1 MAVSAFNTAQQFTLS
16 FVSSNGTGI
25 PLSILNV
32 MYNIFS
38 RFEVPATYEGT
49 TRLGT
54 NVSRMLIECNK
65 ACNLGKGLSSLGGIT
80 AKVLDGSSLN
90 SWDTLKDVGN
100 ILSGVKSSIVTVRGE
115 VGIHSSESRA
125 SELGAI
131 SGMIAIVCQ
140 IHKDGIKSLQTWIVI
155 YLKVDDI
162 CKGVFAWAGVDSRDT
177 DGSEGALV
185 ESFKKNVYDIAYHK
199 NTKLVMGIVT
209 IGNSLLSHQDNKLWN
224 ALGLQQYFGQ
234 TATAA

>member
-1 MAVSAFNTAQQFTLS
+1 MAVSAFNTVQQFTLS

-32 MYNIFS
+32 MSNIFS
-38 RFEVPATYEGT
+38 RYEKGE
-49 TRLGT
+49 
-54 NVSRMLIECNK
+54 NIKMMMSECNK
-65 ACNLGKGLSSLGGIT
+65 ACNLGKGLSSLSGIT
-80 AKVLDGSSLN
+80 AKVLNGSDDS
-90 SWDTLKDVGN
+90 SWNGWDALKDVGN
-100 ILSGVKSSIVTVRGE
+100 IISGVKSAIVTKPQD

-125 SELGAI
+125 NKIGAI
-131 SGMIAIVCQ
+131 SGMIAIACQ
-140 IHKDGIKSLQTWIVI
+140 INKDGIKSLQTWIVI

-162 CKGVFAWAGVDSRDT
+162 CKGVFAWAGVDLKDTKDTKDT
-177 DGSEGALV
+177 DGSEDTLIK
-185 ESFKKNVYDIAYHK
+185 SFKKNVYDIAYHK
-199 NTKLVMGIVT
+199 DIKFIMGIVT